1 MEAALASIDVLT
13 FALFKE
19 LVEGIA
25 EWNGIRSS
33 ERLLGVVPSILADQ
47 NARKVFFVTERLA
60 KIGDLTLERWDARTV
75 DINALAA

>member
-1 MEAALASIDVLT
+1 M
-13 FALFKE
+13 
-19 LVEGIA
+19 
-25 EWNGIRSS
+25 
-33 ERLLGVVPSILADQ
+33 